1 MQLSTIE
8 GVDDEGVRERFFNK
22 VQKNGD
28 SGCWIWTGGVGSH
41 GYGAFG
47 ITHDDV
53 RLAHRVSYAIEQRSI
68 LEGAILRHEYDT
80 PKCVNPAHLVPGDHQ
95 DNLLDAVERGG
106 YRTGVDH
113 RNANLSDKEAQ
124 EIRDRYATG
133 DETYAEIADDYP
145 VTAGT
150 VGDIVAG
157 DRRGYDV

>member
-8 GVDDEGVRERFFNK
+8 AVDDEDVREGFFDK

-28 SGCWIWTGGVGSH
+28 SGCWVWTVGVGSH

-53 RLAHRVSYAIEQRSI
+53 RLACRVSYAIEHGSI

-95 DNLLDAVERGG
+95 YNLRDAVERGC
-106 YRTGVDH
+106 YRNGEDH
-113 RNANLSDKEAQ
+113 LNAKLSDEEAQ
-124 EIRDRYATG
+124 EIRDRYVTG
-133 DETYAEIADDYP
+133 DETYAELADDYP

-150 VGDIVAG
+150 VGDIVRG
-157 DRRGYDV
+157 YRRGYDE